1 MRVPVITLVVSP
13 VILAHLK
20 GEGLTPESAAR
31 RAVAAVACG
40 SFNVHQPIHT
50 HNTDVVIREIS
61 RLAVCHGLG
70 EVCIV
75 MPDGSMVS
83 TKDSRRSATIMHI
96 QQQHDKEVVAC

>member
-40 SFNVHQPIHT
+40 GYNVHQPIHT
-50 HNTDVVIREIS
+50 HNTEVVTREIT
-61 RLAVCHGLG
+61 RLARCHGLG

-83 TKDSRRSATIMHI
+83 TREPRGPAEIVRI
-96 QQQHDKEVVAC
+96 QQDNDKEVVAC

>member
-40 SFNVHQPIHT
+40 GYNVHQPIHT
-50 HNTDVVIREIS
+50 HNTDVVTREIT
-61 RLAVCHGLG
+61 RLARCHGLG
-70 EVCIV
+70 EVCIL

-83 TKDSRRSATIMHI
+83 TKESVGPAEIVYMH
-96 QQQHDKEVVAC
+96 HNNDKEVVAC